1 MCDQTKLNHFK
12 MEKLGELL
20 HREYKHL
27 TAIAVIFVSVLLISN
42 VASIKI
48 LALGPFEFDGGTIL
62 FPLIYIFGDIL
73 TEVYG
78 YKRTRKIIWLGL
90 GMAVL
95 MAAVFMAVAALPA
108 AGGWDGQEAY
118 MAILGWT
125 PRIVLASVIAYT
137 VGEFSNSYLLA
148 KIKVWMKGRHL
159 WVRTI
164 GSTLVGEGI
173 DTVLFVLIA
182 FWGASWAGPGILM
195 TIIVSNYIFKVGV
208 EVLFTPL
215 TYAIVGFLKKS
226 EGVDVYDKGTNFNPF
241 KL

>member
-1 MCDQTKLNHFK
+1 
-12 MEKLGELL
+12 
-20 HREYKHL
+20 
-27 TAIAVIFVSVLLISN
+27 
-42 VASIKI
+42 
-48 LALGPFEFDGGTIL
+48 
-62 FPLIYIFGDIL
+62 
-73 TEVYG
+73 
-78 YKRTRKIIWLGL
+78 
-90 GMAVL
+90 
-95 MAAVFMAVAALPA
+95 
-108 AGGWDGQEAY
+108 
-118 MAILGWT
+118 
-125 PRIVLASVIAYT
+125 
-137 VGEFSNSYLLA
+137 SYLLA